1 MKAAKIIFAVF
12 IIALLIF
19 SIWFCLPKNADTL
32 LGGGEINSFSAIA
45 IQNVFIYDGETAETR
60 HDVWKADYETN
71 TEETAAQL
79 AEILSSSRYRPMLKT
94 LSQPNQFELNGEYS
108 IDLAL
113 VMSDGS
119 TRIIYF
125 MGDDLVLLSSSPFNL
140 ILRPTDKEVCTRLA
154 EFIKEIGQQS

>member
-1 MKAAKIIFAVF
+1 MKVAKIILVVF

-60 HDVWKADYETN
+60 HDVWKADYEIN

-94 LSQPNQFELNGEYS
+94 LSQPTVFETDGEYHV
-108 IDLAL
+108 DLIL
-113 VMSDGS
+113 VMADGS
-119 TRIIYF
+119 IHTVYF
-125 MGDDLVLLSSSPFNL
+125 MGDDLIRINSSPFNIL
-140 ILRPTDKEVCTRLA
+140 LRPTDRGVCSRLA
-154 EFIKEIGQQS
+154 GFIMEIGEKS